1 MWAQRLRAPQT
12 FEACEV
18 PAPGAEGLAA
28 GQVLLATAAGAVCGS
43 DLPAFRGELAP
54 DAPAGVRP
62 WPERPGYSLH
72 EVAGTVVASRH
83 PEIGAGDEVVGW
95 ASGFDGLAELVVT
108 DGDGLCHYD
117 PGLPPETAVLLQPLA
132 CVLYAVEQI
141 RGLAGA
147 SVAVLGQGPI
157 GLLFSHVA
165 ASAGA
170 RSVVGVDRVDRGGL
184 AASFGVDEAVHAPS
198 DRWVASLAEAERP
211 EVVIEAIGHQTATL
225 DHAVAA
231 VAPGG
236 QIYYFGVPDDPSY
249 PFNLRLFLR
258 KDLTLRSGV
267 THERR
272 RVLAAADDYLREHPS
287 LAKSYITDVLG
298 AEAATEAFTR
308 AAHPRPEQL
317 KIVVR
322 AR

>member
-1 MWAQRLRAPQT
+1 MWAQRLTAPGR

-18 PAPGAEGLAA
+18 PAPGAGQLAP
-28 GQVLLATAAGAVCGS
+28 GQVLLRTAAGAVCGS
-43 DLPAFRGELAP
+43 DLPSFRGELAP
-54 DAPAGVRP
+54 DAPPGEHP

-72 EVAGTVVASRH
+72 EVAGTVEASRH
-83 PEIGAGDEVVGW
+83 PEHAAGDAVVGW
-95 ASGFDGLAELVVT
+95 ASAFDGLAELVVT
-108 DGDGLCHYD
+108 DGEGLGSYD
-117 PGLPPETAVLLQPLA
+117 PSLAPETAVMIQPLA

-141 RGLAGA
+141 RGISGA

-165 ASAGA
+165 KSAGA
-170 RSVVGVDRVDRGGL
+170 RRVVGVDRVERGGV
-184 AASFGVDEAVHAPS
+184 AETFGVDEAVHAPS
-198 DRWVASLAEAERP
+198 DRWVASLAEAEKP

-225 DHAVAA
+225 NHAVSA
-231 VAPGG
+231 VAPAG

-272 RVLAAADDYLREHPS
+272 RVLAAADAYLRRHPA
-287 LAKSYITDVLG
+287 LAESYVTDVLG
-298 AEAATEAFTR
+298 AEEATEAFTR
-308 AAHPRPEQL
+308 ATRPRPEQL
-317 KIVVR
+317 KVVLT
-322 AR
+322 AG